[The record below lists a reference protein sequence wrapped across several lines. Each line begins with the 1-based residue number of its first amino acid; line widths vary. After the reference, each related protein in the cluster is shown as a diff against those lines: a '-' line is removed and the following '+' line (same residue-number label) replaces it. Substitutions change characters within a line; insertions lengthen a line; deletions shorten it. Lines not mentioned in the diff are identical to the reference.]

1 MLKESAASAPFLNR
15 LEKLVHPALIRRAI
29 LALPFDRLRAG
40 TLTLQIAGESHRFE
54 GEAAGFQA
62 DLQIERPLRAYWLI
76 KTQGELGFAQAYIEG
91 AIQTSSLH
99 QLMHLAYANSELFD
113 SLLMDKRLNAKYRRQ
128 HRQRHNSVDNSRRN
142 IAFHYDLG
150 NDFYGLWLDP
160 SMTYSSALFRDAAE
174 TLEQAQANKYD
185 RILAQLEL
193 TGGEAI
199 LEIGCGWG
207 GFMEAALKKG
217 CTVKGLT
224 LSAEQQRY
232 ARQRLASQAAPERFA
247 VALQDYRDEA
257 GAYDHV
263 VSIEMF
269 EAVGKEYWS
278 SYFETLS
285 RVLKPGGKAVLQV
298 ITVAEEHVAA
308 YEADVDFIQT
318 YVFPGGHLPS
328 LAQMTAAAEEH
339 GLRLRDGV
347 AFGEDYART
356 CDAWKRTFN
365 RQHEALAALGYD
377 RSFQRL
383 WNFYLD
389 YCIVG
394 FETKHIDVRQL
405 TFVHADQ

>member
-1 MLKESAASAPFLNR
+1 MLKELTASTALLDR
-15 LEKLVHPALIRRAI
+15 LERLIHPAWIRRAI
-29 LALPFDRLRAG
+29 LTLPFDRLRTG
-40 TLTLQIAGESHRFE
+40 TLTLKIAGESYRFE
-54 GEAAGFQA
+54 GETPGFQA
-62 DLQIERPLRAYWLI
+62 DLQIERPLRAYWLM

-113 SLLMDKRLNAKYRRQ
+113 SLLMDKRLNAKYRRL
-128 HRQRHNSVDNSRRN
+128 HLRRHNSVDNSRRN

-160 SMTYSSALFRDAAE
+160 SMTYSSALYRDDTE
-174 TLEQAQANKYD
+174 TLAQAQANKYE
-185 RILAQLEL
+185 RILAQLDL
-193 TGGEAI
+193 TGGESI

-207 GFMEAALKKG
+207 GFMEAALKRG
-217 CTVKGLT
+217 CTIKGLT
-224 LSAEQQRY
+224 LSSEQQRY
-232 ARQRLASQAAPERFA
+232 AKQRLADQAAPDRFT
-247 VALQDYRDEA
+247 VALQDYRDET
-257 GAYDHV
+257 GRYDQV

-278 SYFETLS
+278 DYFGTLG

-298 ITVAEEHVAA
+298 ITVAEEQVAA

-318 YVFPGGHLPS
+318 YIFPGGHLPS
-328 LAQMTAAAEEH
+328 RQQILATAGTQGLHLSEEI
-339 GLRLRDGV
+339 
-347 AFGEDYART
+347 AFGADYAKT
-356 CDAWKRTFN
+356 CTAWKEAFN
-365 RQHEALAALGYD
+365 HRREALEGLGYD

-394 FETKHIDVRQL
+394 FETRHISVRQL
-405 TFVHADQ
+405 TFVHADR